1 MKNTEI
7 MTILQQCHKSL
18 FTTEDLK
25 KLLNIAKENTLYKRI
40 ERLISQGI
48 LLPITK
54 GKYRYAYKEAS
65 DFEIANFIH
74 NPSYLSFES
83 ALNFYGILIQTPYQ
97 MLSATTARS
106 KTIEANNKEY
116 RYIHLSPELYFG
128 YRKEKN
134 FLIAYPEKAII
145 DQLYLVAKGLVTI
158 DKKDL
163 DLGKINKKRMITFT
177 KRIKN
182 KLLMKRIGE
191 FLRYRNFNHE
201 VIA

>member
-7 MTILQQCHKSL
+7 MTILQRCPRSL

-40 ERLISQGI
+40 ERLINQGI
-48 LLPITK
+48 LLSITK
-54 GKYRYAYKEAS
+54 GKYRYAYKEAN

-106 KTIEANNKEY
+106 KRVEVNNKEY

-145 DQLYLVAKGLVTI
+145 DQIYLAIKGLGTI

-163 DLGKINKKRMITFT
+163 DLSKISRKRMTAFT

-182 KLLMKRIGE
+182 KLLKKKIGE
-191 FLRYRNFNHE
+191 FLK
-201 VIA
+201 

>member
-7 MTILQQCHKSL
+7 MTILQRCPRSL

-40 ERLISQGI
+40 ERLINQGI
-48 LLPITK
+48 LLSITK
-54 GKYRYAYKEAS
+54 GKYRYAYKEAN

-106 KTIEANNKEY
+106 KRIEVNNKEY

-145 DQLYLVAKGLVTI
+145 DQLYITIKGLGTI

-163 DLGKINKKRMITFT
+163 ELSKINRKRMTTFT
-177 KRIKN
+177 KRIEN
-182 KLLMKRIGE
+182 KLLKKKIGE
-191 FLRYRNFNHE
+191 FWK
-201 VIA
+201 